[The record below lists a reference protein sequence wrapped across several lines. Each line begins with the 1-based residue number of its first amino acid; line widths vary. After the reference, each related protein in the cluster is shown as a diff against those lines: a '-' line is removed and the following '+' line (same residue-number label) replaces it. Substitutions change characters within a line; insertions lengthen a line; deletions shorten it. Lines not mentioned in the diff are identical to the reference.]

1 MTTKRATRKPD
12 VAIRRA
18 SDGVEI
24 SADHATVAPKHTPG
38 PWRVW
43 EWKVPAERRLTIKAE
58 IGDAVVATIRN
69 ASNPIHDADAALVAA
84 APKLYAASLHTIE
97 ILDNLIA
104 DLERIAGASVIT
116 GLVKLKRQHME
127 AIAEVEGSTQ
137 P

>member
-1 MTTKRATRKPD
+1 MTTKRATRRPD
-12 VAIRRA
+12 VTIRRA

-24 SADHATVAPKHTPG
+24 SADHVTVAPKHTPG

-84 APKLYAASLHTIE
+84 APDLLAACKALRATISLLTSENGPALMMAQAAI
-97 ILDNLIA
+97 
-104 DLERIAGASVIT
+104 
-116 GLVKLKRQHME
+116 VK
-127 AIAEVEGSTQ
+127 AEGSTR